1 MVDTIFIPQPIMPRP
16 ESTRQSGKTGGS
28 DNANAPSTSFAE
40 IMAQKTLKFSR
51 HANEMIAKRAIDIT
65 ADRMG
70 RITDAVEKATAKGAR
85 DSLILVDDL
94 ALVVSVKNRTV
105 ITAIDGPS
113 IRGNVFTNID
123 SAVIA

>member
-1 MVDTIFIPQPIMPRP
+1 MVDRIFVPQPILPVNQP
-16 ESTRQSGKTGGS
+16 GTTGSS
-28 DNANAPSTSFAE
+28 DQARAPATSFAE
-40 IMAQKTLKFSR
+40 IMAQKTLMFSR
-51 HANEMIAKRAIDIT
+51 HANEMIARRAIDIT

-70 RITDAVEKATAKGAR
+70 RITEAVEKASAKGAR

-94 ALVVSVKNRTV
+94 AFVVSVKNRTV

-113 IRGNVFTNID
+113 IKGNVFTNID

>member
-1 MVDTIFIPQPIMPRP
+1 MVDQIFIPQPIQPAGP
-16 ESTRQSGKTGGS
+16 SGGTGGS
-28 DNANAPSTSFAE
+28 GESKAPGASFEE
-40 IMAQKTLKFSR
+40 ILAQKTLKFSR
-51 HANEMIAKRAIDIT
+51 HANEMIAKRSIDIT

-70 RITDAVEKATAKGAR
+70 RIADAVEKATAKGAR

-113 IRGNVFTNID
+113 IKGNVFTNID

>member
-1 MVDTIFIPQPIMPRP
+1 MVDKIFIPQPIQPAGP
-16 ESTRQSGKTGGS
+16 SSSTGS
-28 DNANAPSTSFAE
+28 SSEAKAPATSFEE
-40 IMAQKTLKFSR
+40 ILAQKTLKFSR
-51 HANEMIAKRAIDIT
+51 HANEMIAKRSIDIT
-65 ADRMG
+65 ADRLG
-70 RITDAVEKATAKGAR
+70 RITEAVEKATAKGAR

-113 IRGNVFTNID
+113 IKGNVFTNID

>member
-1 MVDTIFIPQPIMPRP
+1 MVDNIFMPQPIQPVGP
-16 ESTRQSGKTGGS
+16 PGSTGS
-28 DNANAPSTSFAE
+28 NSEAKAPATSFEE
-40 IMAQKTLKFSR
+40 ILAQKTLKFSR
-51 HANEMIAKRAIDIT
+51 HASEMIAKRSINIT

-113 IRGNVFTNID
+113 IKGNVFTNID